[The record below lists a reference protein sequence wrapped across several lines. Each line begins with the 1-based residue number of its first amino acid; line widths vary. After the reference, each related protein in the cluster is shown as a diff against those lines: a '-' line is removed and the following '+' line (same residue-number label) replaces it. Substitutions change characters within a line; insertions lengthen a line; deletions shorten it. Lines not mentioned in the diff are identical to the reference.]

1 MMENIILI
9 GMPSCGKSTMGR
21 LLSKELAYEFVDTD
35 DVIIRRCGCPL
46 RDILDREGLDG
57 FKKREEEAICSVDV
71 RRTVIATGG
80 SAVYS
85 PVSMAHL
92 KELGRIVYLQL
103 SFEELERRLGDLH
116 ERGVAIAPGS
126 TLLDLYHER
135 VPLYERYADITVP
148 VADTNS
154 VRKTLQELLAALRT

>member
-1 MMENIILI
+1 MDNIILI
-9 GMPSCGKSTMGR
+9 GMPSCGKSTLGR
-21 LLSKELAYEFVDTD
+21 LLSKELGYAFLDTD
-35 DVIIRRCGCPL
+35 DVIIRRNGCPL

-57 FKKREEEAICSVDV
+57 FKRREEEAICSVETQ
-71 RRTVIATGG
+71 RTVIATGG
-80 SAVYS
+80 SVVYS
-85 PVSMAHL
+85 PTGMAHL
-92 KELGRIVYLQL
+92 KQLGRIIYLQL
-103 SFEELERRLGDLH
+103 SYEELERRLGDLH

-154 VRKTLQELLAALRT
+154 VRQTLREILRQI